1 MGASTSSQPQNYDL
15 NKTHENDYMATY
27 RHQCS
32 KCDSVPIPGGTLQIG
47 AKVIQ
52 AIDDR
57 PGEYYVMHK
66 GHRVYLTTNGDWN
79 ADAPEKLE
87 YADGFGSGPALMFS
101 GDPSNPVITA
111 FGKTDQMDGDWR
123 QMQIKSLEK
132 PI

>member
-57 PGEYYVMHK
+57 PGEYYVIQM
-66 GHRVYLTTNGDWN
+66 GTGMPTLPRNWN
-79 ADAPEKLE
+79 
-87 YADGFGSGPALMFS
+87 M
-101 GDPSNPVITA
+101 
-111 FGKTDQMDGDWR
+111 QMD
-123 QMQIKSLEK
+123 LVLVLH
-132 PI
+132 